1 VSPATLTALSL
12 TAQSGIDAG
21 GTWRTDRRPAES
33 VCRSPLP
40 ARGLGERNRSKT
52 ISIRGRLDGQFRSG
66 KATGSRDSLLG
77 VPEGTDPGYKTLLAA
92 WEKEKA
98 AWEKEKARYDTVFD
112 AATRRYETDLAD
124 WQWDKNKWC
133 PEWCAA
139 CGYAKS
145 PLERPMYEP
154 PAAPLLPRTPG
165 FGGSRRHDWG
175 DDDWG
180 DRAVVRRV
188 GGLRFSTMPDAEAPV
203 RPGAVSTGPWWR
215 WKSQESQPRPQWCRG
230 CAPVDLHRSVTGIG
244 ELEDSNRPTGNI
256 PAGAGLAWTPEQ
268 QKRMGMTRSKR
279 PVVRVARTASIAD
292 EIRNLSALRDE
303 GVITESEFQS
313 LKRRLIEGG

>member
-1 VSPATLTALSL
+1 
-12 TAQSGIDAG
+12 
-21 GTWRTDRRPAES
+21 
-33 VCRSPLP
+33 
-40 ARGLGERNRSKT
+40 
-52 ISIRGRLDGQFRSG
+52 
-66 KATGSRDSLLG
+66 
-77 VPEGTDPGYKTLLAA
+77 
-92 WEKEKA
+92 
-98 AWEKEKARYDTVFD
+98 
-112 AATRRYETDLAD
+112 
-124 WQWDKNKWC
+124 
-133 PEWCAA
+133 
-139 CGYAKS
+139 
-145 PLERPMYEP
+145 
-154 PAAPLLPRTPG
+154 
-165 FGGSRRHDWG
+165 
-175 DDDWG
+175 
-180 DRAVVRRV
+180 
-188 GGLRFSTMPDAEAPV
+188 MPDAEAPV

>member
-1 VSPATLTALSL
+1 MY
-12 TAQSGIDAG
+12 
-21 GTWRTDRRPAES
+21 
-33 VCRSPLP
+33 RSPLP
-40 ARGLGERNRSKT
+40 AHGRGERNRSKT

-98 AWEKEKARYDTVFD
+98 RYDTVFD
-112 AATRRYETDLAD
+112 AAKRRYETDLAE
-124 WQWDKNKWC
+124 WQRDKDKWR
-133 PEWCAA
+133 PEWCAS

-145 PLERPMYEP
+145 PLERPMYVP
-154 PAAPLLPRTPG
+154 PAAPLLPREQG
-165 FGGSRRHDWG
+165 FGGRRRDVWG
-175 DDDWG
+175 DDWG

-188 GGLRFSTMPDAEAPV
+188 GGLGFSTMPDAEAPV
-203 RPGAVSTGPWWR
+203 RPGAVSKGPWWR

-244 ELEDSNRPTGNI
+244 ELEDSNRPTGNV
-256 PAGAGLAWTPEQ
+256 PTGAGLVWTPEQ
-268 QKRMGMTRSKR
+268 QKRMRIGRVQSKR

-292 EIRNLSALRDE
+292 EIRNLSGLRDE
-303 GVITESEFQS
+303 GVITESDFQS